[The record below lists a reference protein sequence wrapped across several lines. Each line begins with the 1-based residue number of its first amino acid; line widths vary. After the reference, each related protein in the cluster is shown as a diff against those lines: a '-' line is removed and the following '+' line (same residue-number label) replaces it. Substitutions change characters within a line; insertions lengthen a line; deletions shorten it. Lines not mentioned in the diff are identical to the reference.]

1 MARSVVLILAFVT
14 SLAGMLAGELRIVDD
29 VWQGYP
35 VKVVANTLRIRLQ
48 SGQAYTI
55 DDAARL
61 MPPGVRVSDQMLRP
75 AQSRLMGQGLF
86 RMGKGAMTD
95 PLLRAEEAL
104 LRSFVVTVDGPID
117 LRRMAAKLAS
127 YSTIIE
133 TAEPWIVDQ
142 PQSTPDD
149 PYVNDQ
155 AYLPVIRALDAWAI
169 YNGAPSVV
177 IAICDNG
184 VDQQHEDLAGNLFT
198 RTTEVPDN
206 GVDDDNNGFVDDYRG
221 YNLASEVDG
230 TPGSTAHGESHGT
243 EVAGLAG
250 ATWNNKLGI
259 AGIGGRCTIFPLKA
273 SIRGSSAVVFGYQG
287 IMYAAMQGFKVVNC
301 SWGVV
306 KPFSVIDQSVID
318 YANARGTLVVAS
330 AGNHGTASGGTP
342 YDRNYPSSYRG
353 VLGVGETTLL
363 DRVTSTSG
371 LGVNADIF
379 APGFQAYT
387 TTTFNGYT
395 SFGVQGTSFSSPM
408 VAAAAALVRGKYPT
422 LTPAQTAAVL
432 RRSASSIA
440 AANPSIQPGL
450 AGRLDMVA
458 ALSQQ
463 PLGAP
468 GIEITGYRLLA
479 AGKQVRRTPFD
490 VPLTLQL
497 DLVNHLGP
505 ARGVVTEARIVARN
519 GWDVALLTPNVEPV
533 DIPSG
538 ATTAVTTA
546 SITIRTQGERPLM
559 LAVRVAAE
567 GSYEDEYV
575 VMIEP
580 ESNMTTL
587 SNGVLTYS
595 IGDAG
600 SLGVIGAQDARLGNS
615 FVWSGGY
622 WMMSPS
628 GLVVT
633 EGETLGVTGMNDI
646 GLASDFAPIK
656 PFVEPDTNVGVM
668 SDAAAPDDRR
678 IGVEVRTRATFHRV
692 HPQATV
698 LQLTLT
704 NTSGRILN
712 DVGMGYILD
721 WDLGSGG
728 NYNRSRFAPEA
739 VPETFREAPIAAQ
752 VFYREVA
759 PVKAA
764 VMCGVMTSHEG
775 ARPQTAAFPWSDFL
789 GDGLSS
795 LEMVELLR
803 NDASV
808 QTDFEGDLAGMIG
821 MRFPGALAPNEQRAM
836 AVVFAVASTIDSAA
850 AIMRDVIVD
859 PTSVPV
865 DGVAQVQLLPNPT
878 ADAVRVEH
886 GLGTTEICIYDQRG
900 VFLLRRAVAVDA
912 TLTLLDLHMVAA
924 GMYHAVITGNNR
936 RITLPLAIIR

>member
-1 MARSVVLILAFVT
+1 MILAFVT
-14 SLAGMLAGELRIVDD
+14 WVTGLMAGELRIVDE

-35 VKVVANTLRIRLQ
+35 LKVVANTLRIRLQ
-48 SGQAYTI
+48 PGQAYTA

-61 MPPGVRVSDQMLRP
+61 MPPGVRVTAQMLRP
-75 AQSRLMGQGLF
+75 AQSRLMGRGLF
-86 RMGKGAMTD
+86 RMGKGALTD

-104 LRSFVVTVDGPID
+104 LRSFVVTIDGPID
-117 LRRMAAKLAS
+117 LRRMAAKLAT
-127 YSTIIE
+127 YSTMIE
-133 TAEPWIVDQ
+133 TVEPWVVDQ
-142 PQSTPDD
+142 PQAAPDD

-169 YNGAPSVV
+169 YSGDPSVV
-177 IAICDNG
+177 IAVCDNG
-184 VDQQHEDLAGNLFT
+184 VDQQHEDLADNLFT
-198 RTTEVPDN
+198 RTTEVPNN
-206 GVDDDNNGFVDDYRG
+206 GVDDDKNGFIDDYQG
-221 YNLASEVDG
+221 YNLAWEVDG
-230 TPGSTAHGESHGT
+230 SPGSTAHGESHGT
-243 EVAGLAG
+243 EVAGLVG
-250 ATWNNKLGI
+250 ATWNNQLGI
-259 AGIGGRCTIFPLKA
+259 AGIGGRCRFFPLKT
-273 SIRGSSAVVFGYQG
+273 SIRGSNAVVFGYQG

-301 SWGVV
+301 SWGTV
-306 KPFSVIDQSVID
+306 KPSSVIDQSVID

-330 AGNHGTASGGTP
+330 AGNHGTTSGGTP

-395 SFGVQGTSFSSPM
+395 SFGVQGTSFASPM
-408 VAAAAALVRGKYPT
+408 VAAAAGLVRGKYPA
-422 LTPAQTAAVL
+422 LTPAQTAALL
-432 RRSASSIA
+432 RRTASSIA

-450 AGRLDMVA
+450 AGRLDMAA
-458 ALSQQ
+458 ALSQ
-463 PLGAP
+463 PPMSAP
-468 GIEITGYRLLA
+468 GIEITGYRLLD
-479 AGKQVRRTPFD
+479 GGQQVRRTPFN
-490 VPLTLQL
+490 VPLALQL
-497 DLVNHLGP
+497 DLVNHLGL

-519 GWDVALLTPNVEPV
+519 GWDLTLLTPNVEPV
-533 DIPSG
+533 AIPSG
-538 ATTAVTTA
+538 ATAAVTTA
-546 SITIRTQGERPLM
+546 SITIRAQGERPLM

-567 GSYEDEYV
+567 DSYEDEFV

-600 SLGVIGAQDARLGNS
+600 SLGVVGSQDARLGNG
-615 FVWSGGY
+615 FVWSAGY

-633 EGETLGVTGMNDI
+633 EGENLGVTGMNDI
-646 GLASDFAPIK
+646 GLASDFAAVK
-656 PFVEPDTNVGVM
+656 RFVEPDTNVGVM
-668 SDAAAPDDRR
+668 SDATAPDDRR

-704 NTSGRILN
+704 NTSGRTLT

-728 NYNRSRFAPEA
+728 NFNRSRLAPEA
-739 VPETFREAPIAAQ
+739 IPTMFREAPIAAQ

-764 VMCGVMTSHEG
+764 VMCGVMTGHDG
-775 ARPQTAAFPWSDFL
+775 ARPQTAAFPWGDFL
-789 GDGLSS
+789 NDGLSA

-803 NDASV
+803 NDASI
-808 QTDFEGDLAGMIG
+808 QTDIEGDLAGMVG
-821 MRFPGALAPNEQRAM
+821 MRFPGALAPNEQRQM
-836 AVVFAVASTIDSAA
+836 AVVFAVASTVDSAA

-859 PTSVPV
+859 PTSVPSGGAATV
-865 DGVAQVQLLPNPT
+865 RLVPNP
-878 ADAVRVEH
+878 ASDAVRVEH
-886 GLGTTEICIYDQRG
+886 GQGTTEISIYDQQG
-900 VFLLRRAVAVDA
+900 VFLLRRPVDVDA
-912 TLTLLDLHMVAA
+912 TLTLLDLQLLAS
-924 GMYHAVITGNNR
+924 GMYHAVITCNNR
-936 RITLPLAIIR
+936 RVTLPLTIIR